1 MRKLG
6 RFLTA
11 LRNRKLTSRED
22 FRDDLR
28 KLGLVWIG
36 TGLISFVVNDK
47 WLGVIPFLIGL
58 VLLYFGLTQPEDEQ
72 TRENNT
78 DE

>member
-6 RFLTA
+6 RFFTA

-22 FRDDLR
+22 LRDDLR

-36 TGLISFVVNDK
+36 TGLITFVVNDN
-47 WLGVIPFLIGL
+47 WIGVIPFLIGL
-58 VLLYFGLTQPEDEQ
+58 ILLYFGLTQPEDEQ
-72 TRENNT
+72 TREDNT